1 MSPRDI
7 LAHRKIHLDAVL
19 DDSAVAVAAAA
30 EAAVAA
36 SEADI
41 VRTS

>member
-19 DDSAVAVAAAA
+19 DDSAVAVAA